1 MFLLLEYDGSTSAC
15 FQVITAA
22 GNVKHEDIVEQAKK
36 LFNKVSTD
44 PTTTNMLVAKEPA
57 SFTGSEVGSAI
68 FVLYLIVL
76 FVMNTLSHHCMLLD
90 RFESLMMTCP

>member
-36 LFNKVSTD
+36 LFNKLSTD
-44 PTTTNMLVAKEPA
+44 PTTANMLVAKEPA
-57 SFTGSEVGSAI
+57 SFTGSEVGSAM
-68 FVLYLIVL
+68 FALYLVLL
-76 FVMNTLSHHCMLLD
+76 FVISHHCMLLD

>member
-36 LFNKVSTD
+36 LFNKLSTD
-44 PTTTNMLVAKEPA
+44 PTSANMLVAKEPA
-57 SFTGSEVGSAI
+57 SFTGSEVGSAM
-68 FVLYLIVL
+68 FALYLVLL
-76 FVMNTLSHHCMLLD
+76 FVISHHCMLLD

>member
-1 MFLLLEYDGSTSAC
+1 MFLLLEYDESTSAC

-36 LFNKVSTD
+36 LFNKLSTD
-44 PTTTNMLVAKEPA
+44 PTTANMLVAKEPA
-57 SFTGSEVGSAI
+57 SFTGSEVGSAM
-68 FVLYLIVL
+68 FALYLVLL
-76 FVMNTLSHHCMLLD
+76 FVISHHCMLLD